1 MNQTKSHLILLLS
14 AGILLLV
21 VFLLYLKTGYF
32 NTTWEHIF
40 QALTNPRDEVSST
53 VVWSFRL
60 PRILMAFLAGAALSV
75 AGMLMQNLFQN
86 TLAGP
91 DVLGI
96 TSGSSLL
103 VALWMMT
110 GITALGS
117 TTDLIF
123 LGIIGAMGMG
133 AIMLL
138 FALKLRSAVHLLL
151 IGLML
156 SSFIGA
162 IIAIIQASSATQE
175 LQQYIFWNFGSL
187 QRVTIQQ
194 IPWIAIITSLGV
206 ILSLFQVRALN
217 AMVLGEDIAKSLG
230 VSIRQL
236 RIMSILIAG
245 ILTGTITAFAGPIA
259 FVGLAIPNVTKLLM
273 KTQNH
278 RVLLIS
284 NILFGALFLG
294 VCDFSIKLLESYV
307 AIPLNA
313 LTALL
318 GVPFVSWMILKNR
331 HVTG

>member
-1 MNQTKSHLILLLS
+1 MNQTKSHLIILLS
-14 AGILLLV
+14 AGVLLLV
-21 VFLLYLKTGYF
+21 VFLMYLKMGYL
-32 NTTWEHIF
+32 NTTWGHLF
-40 QALTNPRDEVSST
+40 QTLCNPSEEVSST
-53 VVWSFRL
+53 VIWSFRL

-117 TTDLIF
+117 TTDSIL
-123 LGIIGAMGMG
+123 LGIVGAMGMG
-133 AIMLL
+133 AIILL
-138 FALKLRSAVHLLL
+138 FALKLRSAIHLLL

-156 SSFIGA
+156 SSFISA
-162 IIAIIQASSATQE
+162 IISILQASSGTQD
-175 LQQYIFWNFGSL
+175 LQNYIFWNFGSL
-187 QRVTIQQ
+187 QRVTLQQ
-194 IPWIAIITSLGV
+194 IPWITLVTGLGIV
-206 ILSLFQVRALN
+206 LSLFQVRALN
-217 AMVLGEDIAKSLG
+217 ALVLGEDVAKSLG
-230 VSIRQL
+230 VSIRKARML
-236 RIMSILIAG
+236 SIVTSG
-245 ILTGTITAFAGPIA
+245 ILTGIITAFAGPIA
-259 FVGLAIPNVTKLLM
+259 FVGLAVPNVTKLLM

-278 RVLLIS
+278 RVLLFA
-284 NILFGALFLG
+284 NFLFGALFLG
-294 VCDFSIKLLESYV
+294 ACDFAIRLLESYI

-318 GVPFVSWMILKNR
+318 GVPFVGWMILKNR

>member
-1 MNQTKSHLILLLS
+1 MKRTKSHLILLLT

-21 VFLLYLKTGYF
+21 VFLLYLKMGYF
-32 NTTWEHIF
+32 NTSWEHIF
-40 QALTNPRDEVSST
+40 QALTNPSDEVSST

-60 PRILMAFLAGAALSV
+60 PRILMAFLAGAALSL

-123 LGIIGAMGMG
+123 LGILGAMGMG

-162 IIAIIQASSATQE
+162 IIAIIQASSGTQD
-175 LQQYIFWNFGSL
+175 LQQYVFWNFGSL

-206 ILSLFQVRALN
+206 VLSLFQVRALN

-230 VSIRQL
+230 VSIRQV
-236 RIMSILIAG
+236 RILSILIAG

-278 RVLLIS
+278 RVLLWS

-294 VCDFSIKLLESYV
+294 
-307 AIPLNA
+307 
-313 LTALL
+313 
-318 GVPFVSWMILKNR
+318 GV
-331 HVTG
+331 